1 MSDGNETEPVK
12 TLAAVHRSGETTLSL
27 EALSIASPRANEVLV
42 DIVGSGICHTDL
54 GVIATDDAGP
64 IVLGH
69 EGSGVVRQ
77 IGADV
82 TTLNPGDHVVLSFN
96 HCGTCDNCVAGVP
109 GHCRTFVA
117 SNLTGSR
124 VDGSTPLTTEEGDPV
139 RGHFFG
145 QSSWSHTVVTTEWN
159 CVKVDKDLPLEL
171 LGPLGCGIQTGA
183 GAVLNTLN
191 PEPDSSIAIFGAGS
205 VGMAAILGAVV
216 AECATIIA
224 VDIDHGRLEAARELG
239 ATHTID
245 SSTTDPVHEIRLLT
259 GGYGARYSV
268 ECIGLPAVVKAAVEC
283 LQSPGV
289 CASVGFQGA
298 TNNVTIDQGHLLF
311 GRTLVGVI
319 EGDAVPTEF
328 ITRMISLYQAG
339 KFPFDRL
346 IETFPFGEINAA
358 LEAVHKGSVIKA
370 VLTMDGV

>member
-1 MSDGNETEPVK
+1 MSDARESEPVK
-12 TLAAVHRSGETTLSL
+12 TLAAVHRSGERALSL
-27 EALSIASPRANEVLV
+27 ETLDIALPRPDEVLV

-54 GVIATDDAGP
+54 GVMASDDAGP

-82 TTLNPGDHVVLSFN
+82 TTLSPGDHVVLSFN
-96 HCGTCDNCVAGVP
+96 HCGTCDNCVAGIP

-117 SNLTGSR
+117 SNLTGLR
-124 VDGSTPLTTEEGDPV
+124 GDGSTPLTTEKGDPV

-145 QSSWSHTVVTTEWN
+145 QSSWSRTVVTTEWN

-216 AECATIIA
+216 AECTTIIA
-224 VDIDHGRLEAARELG
+224 VDIDRGRLEAARELG
-239 ATHTID
+239 ATDIID
-245 SSTTDPVHEIRLLT
+245 SSATDPVDEIRRLT
-259 GGYGARYSV
+259 DGYGARYSV
-268 ECIGLPAVVKAAVEC
+268 ECIGLPAVVNAAIEC

-298 TNNVTIDQGHLLF
+298 PNNVTIDQGHLLF
-311 GRTLVGVI
+311 GRSLVGVI

-328 ITRMISLYQAG
+328 ITRMITLYRAG
-339 KFPFDRL
+339 MFPFDRL
-346 IETFPFGEINAA
+346 IETFPFEEVNAA
-358 LEAVHKGSVIKA
+358 LEAVHNGSVIKA
-370 VLTMDGV
+370 VLTMGCV